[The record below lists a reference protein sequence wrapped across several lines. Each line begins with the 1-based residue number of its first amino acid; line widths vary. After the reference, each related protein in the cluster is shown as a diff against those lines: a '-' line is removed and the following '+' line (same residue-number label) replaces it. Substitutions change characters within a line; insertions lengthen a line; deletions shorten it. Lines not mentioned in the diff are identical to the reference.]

1 MSNEIYATI
10 NLSVSTE
17 EVISTEDMIYNTKTS
32 KVIVPTIVVAGSL
45 DGIKERL
52 HNIID
57 KLYITADAQIKLD
70 TEEKTNE

>member
-45 DGIKERL
+45 DGVKGRL